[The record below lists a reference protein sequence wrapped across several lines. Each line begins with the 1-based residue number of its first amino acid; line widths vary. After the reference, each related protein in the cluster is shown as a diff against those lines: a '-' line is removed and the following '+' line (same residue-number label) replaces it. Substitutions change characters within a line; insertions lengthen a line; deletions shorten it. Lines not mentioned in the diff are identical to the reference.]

1 MGALRRIAPLL
12 AVWLAANAG
21 AAEAEQM
28 AAVIE
33 CGKIESDRERIACY
47 DRIARAQSDPA
58 DPAEA
63 AHEPRPQAAEMR
75 DDRSAE
81 QATNKPTS
89 PVPAPLA
96 VSAGS
101 AASAAPAASASPPE
115 GQAAVDAFGADKLSH
130 RNRGGL
136 DRIVAG
142 ITGVRKLSRGNF
154 QLTLDNGQ
162 KWREIEYDKY
172 ARYSV
177 GDTIEIRRGR
187 VGTYD
192 LVSRTT
198 GHRNKVRRIR

>member
-1 MGALRRIAPLL
+1 MGTLRRTAPLL
-12 AVWLAANAG
+12 AVWFAANAG
-21 AAEAEQM
+21 AAEAEKM

-33 CGKIESDRERIACY
+33 CGKIGNDRERIACY

-58 DPAEA
+58 EA
-63 AHEPRPQAAEMR
+63 AHEPRPQAAETR

-81 QATNKPTS
+81 QAASKPTS
-89 PVPAPLA
+89 PVHAALA

>member
-21 AAEAEQM
+21 AAEAEKM

-33 CGKIESDRERIACY
+33 CGKIDNDRARIACY

-58 DPAEA
+58 EPAEA
-63 AHEPRPQAAEMR
+63 AREPRLQAAEPR
-75 DDRSAE
+75 DDPPAE
-81 QATNKPTS
+81 QAPSKP
-89 PVPAPLA
+89 
-96 VSAGS
+96 SAS
-101 AASAAPAASASPPE
+101 VPAASAGPLE

-130 RNRGGL
+130 RKRGGL

-192 LVSRTT
+192 LVSRAT